1 MRKRTRDRRQGGNAL
16 VEFAIAFPLLWAF
29 FAGLFQMGYTF
40 YVYNALTTSV
50 ANAAALG
57 AKMNYDLS
65 QTDRFDTAL
74 KNMVVFG
81 NTTAGTIP
89 IVAGLSTANVS
100 VSVNPQASMP
110 TAVTVSIQNYSIDAV
125 FTRFTFSGKPHAT
138 MMYMGQIDCSGC

>member
-1 MRKRTRDRRQGGNAL
+1 MRKRTRDRRQGGNAVL
-16 VEFAIAFPLLWAF
+16 EFAIAFPLLWAC

-40 YVYNALTTSV
+40 YVYNALMTSV

-65 QTDRFDTAL
+65 QTDRFNAAL
-74 KNMVVFG
+74 KNMVVYG
-81 NTTAGTIP
+81 NTTTGNTP

-100 VSVNPQASMP
+100 VSVNAQASIP

-125 FTRFTFSGKPHAT
+125 FTRFTFSGKPRAT
-138 MMYMGQIDCSGC
+138 MPYMGEIGCTGC

>member
-1 MRKRTRDRRQGGNAL
+1 ML
-16 VEFAIAFPLLWAF
+16 EFAIAFPLLWAC

-40 YVYNALTTSV
+40 YVYNALMTSV

-65 QTDRFDTAL
+65 QTDRFNAAL
-74 KNMVVFG
+74 KNMVVYG
-81 NTTAGTIP
+81 NTTTGNTP

-100 VSVNPQASMP
+100 VSVNAQASIP

-125 FTRFTFSGKPHAT
+125 FTRFTFSGKPRAT
-138 MMYMGQIDCSGC
+138 MPYMGVIDCTGC